1 MHVDPTLHILDET
14 TSRLG
19 TQFRKFAK
27 ETCPAFNTQELKRE
41 ADARKRRKAK
51 KAKKA
56 KASKRSEDLVSSHA
70 SPEPEPEPE
79 LEGSRPKNFSLQT
92 YKFHALG
99 DYVET
104 IRRYGTTDSFS
115 TEPVS
120 SLPAIQL
127 LF

>member
-1 MHVDPTLHILDET
+1 MHTDPTLLILDET

-27 ETCPAFNTQELKRE
+27 ETCPAFNTQELRRE
-41 ADARKRRKAK
+41 TDARKRRKAK

-56 KASKRSEDLVSSHA
+56 KASQQSEDLASSHA

-79 LEGSRPKNFSLQT
+79 GSRPKSFSLRT

-115 TEPVS
+115 TEPVR
-120 SLPAIQL
+120 SLPAIQF